1 MKRTNVEIARMVE
14 SKGYNFTEALESIDA
29 GRTPEDEKKEI
40 TQEEIDEMVEAICL
54 SFEIDVE
61 GQTKMKEERL
71 YELAYEALSNKWA
84 REYDFLKEHPEN
96 EISQIRE
103 KELWNELIE
112 LDEEMKLKG
121 WR

>member
-1 MKRTNVEIARMVE
+1 MKKLNKYDFKVIDEFECNITKTVSVKRINNEIMFVKRGQTKMKRTNVEIARMVE

-61 GQTKMKEERL
+61 G
-71 YELAYEALSNKWA
+71 
-84 REYDFLKEHPEN
+84 
-96 EISQIRE
+96 
-103 KELWNELIE
+103 
-112 LDEEMKLKG
+112 
-121 WR
+121 